1 MYSAEVQDLKN
12 EFTFT
17 TELNESER
25 EVLLSLPNPQ
35 YSEIINKY
43 DHLDGLQMHD
53 TDTKIFTYVL
63 ILSHD
68 QLISH

>member
-63 ILSHD
+63 ILSHH